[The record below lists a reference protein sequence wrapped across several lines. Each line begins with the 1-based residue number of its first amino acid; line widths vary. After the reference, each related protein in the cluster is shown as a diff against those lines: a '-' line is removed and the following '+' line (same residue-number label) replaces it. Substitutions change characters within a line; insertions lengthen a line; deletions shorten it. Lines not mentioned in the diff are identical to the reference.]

1 MPRGHPQ
8 LILHRKAH
16 VDGIKSVA
24 AACGL
29 TPSVLRIWEHR
40 YGWPVPQ
47 RHLRNNYRCYDA
59 RTIFLLKCV
68 SALVKSGKP
77 IGLILKNPSFNG
89 SPLVGWEPS
98 V

>member
-1 MPRGHPQ
+1 MPSRTNVQ
-8 LILHRKAH
+8 RIKLHRRAH

-24 AACGL
+24 AVCGL
-29 TPSVLRIWEHR
+29 TPSVLRIWEAR

-47 RHLRNNYRCYDA
+47 RHLHNNYRAYDA

-68 SALVKSGKP
+68 GQMVKDGIPPGRILGNLV
-77 IGLILKNPSFNG
+77 NG
-89 SPLVGWEPS
+89 EPS